1 MLGKLDDDDRKYLR
15 VAVELSRS
23 YRDDP
28 RGWPFGATLV
38 GQGKFLGRGL
48 TRSWNCEIPAPTQR
62 SWRCAV
68 GRALGQHV
76 FEDCVL

>member
-48 TRSWNCEIPAPTQR
+48 TRS
-62 SWRCAV
+62 
-68 GRALGQHV
+68 
-76 FEDCVL
+76 